1 MRESFGSSCVHFATV
16 KEALIPPRTHTCT
29 HTYTHTHAHVCTHT
43 NRFGFITFEDVST
56 AKQVMKKNDGM
67 DVDGEYISL
76 RFAEERGRGGGRGG
90 GSPGFGRGRGRG
102 GRGGRGNDVI
112 IASSMDPTCSIVAE
126 RES

>member
-1 MRESFGSSCVHFATV
+1 MLFIRNLSYETEPHTLENLFPEATDV
-16 KEALIPPRTHTCT
+16 YLPKDRDTGER
-29 HTYTHTHAHVCTHT
+29 
-43 NRFGFITFEDVST
+43 RGFGFITFEDVST

-112 IASSMDPTCSIVAE
+112 NASSIDPTCSIVAE
-126 RES
+126 RGS